1 MLDIKPEINVNIS
14 GKMGGKLT
22 REVYK
27 DAAKPFA
34 KEFGKTG
41 ALAGK
46 TINMLLSPLAATVWG
61 YEKIK
66 EVRQKKKLSEKLSEV
81 PEAELQTPKANI
93 AVPIVEA
100 IRTVSEEESLQD
112 MYIELLAKAMD
123 KRTAYGVLPGFPEII
138 KQLSS
143 DEAKLLKYI
152 ATTNFLPIVAVDFMD
167 YPPNYQGRP
176 RDMQPGEPFNGS
188 DESDLFNGF
197 MPIGP
202 AKRVIRKFNVF
213 GKKCGLAYPALSA
226 AYLENLQRLGLI
238 EINEDRSYA
247 ETEIYRETESDQLL
261 TDGIIGFKRAFP
273 NNYYLFQRGL
283 VSLSF
288 FGRYFCASCG
298 ILPPSQTIEA
308 RSQDPDAEVRDKE
321 ADNHEAK

>member
-1 MLDIKPEINVNIS
+1 
-14 GKMGGKLT
+14 
-22 REVYK
+22 
-27 DAAKPFA
+27 
-34 KEFGKTG
+34 
-41 ALAGK
+41 
-46 TINMLLSPLAATVWG
+46 
-61 YEKIK
+61 
-66 EVRQKKKLSEKLSEV
+66 
-81 PEAELQTPKANI
+81 
-93 AVPIVEA
+93 
-100 IRTVSEEESLQD
+100 

-288 FGRYFCASCG
+288 FGRYFCTSCG